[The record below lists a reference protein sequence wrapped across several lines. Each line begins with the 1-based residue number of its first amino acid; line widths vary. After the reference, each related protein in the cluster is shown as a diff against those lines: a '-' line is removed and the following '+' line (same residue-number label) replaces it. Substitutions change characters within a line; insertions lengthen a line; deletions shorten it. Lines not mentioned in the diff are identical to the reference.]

1 MIFLLKGK
9 KKINL
14 SGKSGFKILNTDANS
29 FDNCSN
35 KIHFNI
41 YFRDLLVALSADLK
55 LELPSGFV
63 NIRIFI
69 KSGNAIIT
77 SISFETKR
85 YGIESK
91 HIFCNNPLKWKK
103 DDKREDGW
111 DFFIT
116 KENIKDY
123 DCSRRFKMNI
133 LKVTLIFN
141 IRI

>member
-1 MIFLLKGK
+1 MI
-9 KKINL
+9 NS
-14 SGKSGFKILNTDANS
+14 SGESAFKIFNTDFNS
-29 FDNCSN
+29 FDNCNN
-35 KIHFNI
+35 KIKFNKIYFNI

-85 YGIESK
+85 NGIESK
-91 HIFCNNPLKWKK
+91 HTFITTSLKWKK
-103 DDKREDGW
+103 DDKRDGGR
-111 DFFIT
+111 DFCIT
-116 KENIKDY
+116 KQNIKDY
-123 DCSRRFKMNI
+123 DGSDCSRRFKMDI